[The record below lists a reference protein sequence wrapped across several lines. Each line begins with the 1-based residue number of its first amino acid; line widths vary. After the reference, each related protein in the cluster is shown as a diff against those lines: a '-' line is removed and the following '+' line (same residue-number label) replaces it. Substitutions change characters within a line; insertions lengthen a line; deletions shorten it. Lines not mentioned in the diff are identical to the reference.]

1 MYIIETQLMLEVEL
15 HWKFLVQ
22 IKNAKP
28 RKPKYTEDDSIEKR

>member
-22 IKNAKP
+22 IQNAKTANTN
-28 RKPKYTEDDSIEKR
+28 YTENDFIEKR